1 MATQTSSAAVL
12 VEYGAPLQVWDLPIP
27 DPAPGSILVRVEAT
41 TVCGTD
47 AHLAA
52 GGFPSISRIPLVMG
66 HEIVGRI
73 VELGKG
79 RTKDALGQ
87 ELHEGDLIAWAY
99 AWCGECFWCNV
110 AKQPTLCS
118 NSRSYGWGGADTAP
132 YLLGG
137 FSEFAYILPECKVV
151 KVPLGLD
158 SGIAASTTC
167 SLRTVIHGFEKVGG
181 VSTIDTVVIQGAG
194 AVGLFALAYALR
206 SGAKHVI
213 TVGAPKDRLELASRW
228 GAHSILN
235 IESTRREERIEAV
248 REITDG
254 RGADLVVECAG
265 NSAALTEG
273 FALVRRGGRYLVLG
287 GQSTGEPAKIMGAQF
302 NIGQLQVVGT
312 VSADIS
318 HYYRALT
325 FADENQKLFPFES
338 LLGNR
343 YSLSQATEALQA
355 ISSGREIRPI
365 IDPHLKAK

>member
-1 MATQTSSAAVL
+1 
-12 VEYGAPLQVWDLPIP
+12 
-27 DPAPGSILVRVEAT
+27 
-41 TVCGTD
+41 
-47 AHLAA
+47 
-52 GGFPSISRIPLVMG
+52 MG

-79 RTKDALGQ
+79 RTRDAMGD
-87 ELHEGDLIAWAY
+87 ELHIGDLIAWAY

-137 FSEFAYILPECKVV
+137 FSEFAYILPRCKVI
-151 KVPLGLD
+151 KVPEGLE
-158 SGIAASTTC
+158 SAIAASTTC
-167 SLRTVIHGFEKVGG
+167 SLRTVIHGFEKIGG

-206 SGAKHVI
+206 GGAKHVI
-213 TVGAPKDRLELASRW
+213 TIGAPKDRLELASRW
-228 GAHSILN
+228 GAHSVID
-235 IESTRREERIEAV
+235 IESTTREDRIGAI
-248 REITDG
+248 RDLTDG

-273 FALVRRGGRYLVLG
+273 FTLVRRGGRYLVLG
-287 GQSTGEPAKIMGAQF
+287 GQSTGEPAKIMGAQL
-302 NIGQLQVVGT
+302 NIGQLHVVGT

-318 HYYRALT
+318 HYYRGLT
-325 FADENQKLFPFES
+325 FADQNKEIFPFES

-343 YSLSQATEALQA
+343 YPLSRATEALQA
-355 ISSGREIRPI
+355 IASGSEIRPI
-365 IDPHLKAK
+365 IDPHMKAK

>member
-1 MATQTSSAAVL
+1 MAQETSSAAVL

-27 DPAPGSILVRVEAT
+27 DTEPGSILVRVEAT

-47 AHLAA
+47 AHMAN
-52 GGFPSISRIPLVMG
+52 GGFPSISHIPLVMG

-79 RTKDALGQ
+79 RTKDAVGQ
-87 ELHEGDLIAWAY
+87 ELQVGDLIAWAY

-110 AKQPTLCS
+110 AKQPTLCP
-118 NSRSYGWGGADTAP
+118 NSKSYGWGGADTAP

-137 FSEFAYILPECKVV
+137 FSEFAYILPRCKVI
-151 KVPLGLD
+151 KVPEGLD
-158 SGIAASTTC
+158 SAIAASTTC
-167 SLRTVIHGFEKVGG
+167 SLRTVIHGFEKIGG

-206 SGAKHVI
+206 GGAKHVI
-213 TVGAPKDRLELASRW
+213 TIGAPKDRLELASRW
-228 GAHSILN
+228 GAHSVID
-235 IESTRREERIEAV
+235 IESTTREDRVAAI
-248 REITDG
+248 RDLTDG

-273 FALVRRGGRYLVLG
+273 FSLVRRGGRYLVLG
-287 GQSTGEPAKIMGAQF
+287 GQSTGEPAKIMGAQL
-302 NIGQLQVVGT
+302 NIGQLHVAGT

-318 HYYRALT
+318 HYYRGLT
-325 FADENQKLFPFES
+325 FADQNQGLFPFAT

-343 YSLSQATEALQA
+343 YPLSQATDALLA
-355 ISSGREIRPI
+355 ISTGREIRPI
-365 IDPHLKAK
+365 IDPHLMAK